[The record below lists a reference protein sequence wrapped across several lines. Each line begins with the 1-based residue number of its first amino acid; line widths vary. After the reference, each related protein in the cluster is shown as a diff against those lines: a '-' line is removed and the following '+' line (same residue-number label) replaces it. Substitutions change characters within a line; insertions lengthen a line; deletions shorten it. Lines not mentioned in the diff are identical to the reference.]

1 MERVDIEQVLKVSE
15 AISQFGILIVI
26 AAVFLVTVFI
36 LLITVIARYLK
47 MTGDSVKSQNENMQI
62 LIIETRE
69 QKAVME
75 SIAEGLTDK
84 TDTQHKVILKCM
96 IDADIERT
104 MRLLR
109 NIRKENN
116 IHDIPAVT
124 EKVHRLIKNLSN
136 KRYEDLSNFSY
147 RGRNLGILL
156 EEGWQSRIAEVVLRE
171 LTLDE
176 NNGRAYTNVTTTY
189 EDILNNCFRAM
200 KR

>member
-26 AAVFLVTVFI
+26 AAVFLATVFI

>member
-15 AISQFGILIVI
+15 AISLFGILIVI

-136 KRYEDLSNFSY
+136 KRYEDLSNFPY

-156 EEGWQSRIAEVVLRE
+156 EDGWQTRIAEVVLKE

>member
-1 MERVDIEQVLKVSE
+1 MEQVDIEKVLKISE

-26 AAVFLVTVFI
+26 AAVFLVTMFI
-36 LLITVIARYLK
+36 LLITVIGRYLK
-47 MTGDSVKSQNENMQI
+47 MTGDSVKNQNENMQI
-62 LIIETRE
+62 LITETKE

-84 TDTQHKVILKCM
+84 TDTQNKIILKCM
-96 IDADIERT
+96 VDADIERT

-124 EKVHRLIKNLSN
+124 EKVNRLIKNLSN
-136 KRYEDLSNFSY
+136 KRYEDLSNFQY
-147 RGRNLGILL
+147 RGRTLGVLM
-156 EEGWQSRIAEVVLRE
+156 EDGWQNRIAEVMLKE
-171 LTLDE
+171 LALDD

-189 EDILNNCFRAM
+189 EDILNNCYKAM

>member
-116 IHDIPAVT
+116 IHDVPAVT

-136 KRYEDLSNFSY
+136 KRYEDLSTFPY
-147 RGRNLGILL
+147 RGRHLGILL
-156 EEGWQSRIAEVVLRE
+156 EDGWQTRIAEVVLKE